1 EIRVKQRGRT
11 QSSLPKKR
19 KKGTRKWLCAHPA
32 GQRRSCGKICGARPR
47 PFSFAGC
54 SDKDCL
60 EDLRVYFTQDKNDLI
75 ANATNVRL
83 RSVDVVTVYLDL
95 ESVPFNKGF

>member
-1 EIRVKQRGRT
+1 MGKFAARGR
-11 QSSLPKKR
+11 
-19 KKGTRKWLCAHPA
+19 G
-32 GQRRSCGKICGARPR
+32 

-95 ESVPFNKGF
+95 ESVPFNKGLLFG